1 MQNSM
6 PHVSQKSKQ
15 TGFITVFCLC
25 VFLFMPG
32 PARCEIV
39 DRIVA
44 VVNDDII
51 SLFELNRVLTPYAE
65 KVREADY
72 SDEKKGEMLF
82 KVREDI
88 LTQLIDQKLTD
99 QEAKRSNISVS
110 EKEIDNAIERVKQ
123 AGSYSDEQLREGLKR
138 EGLTIEEYR
147 SRIKEQI
154 LRTKLVNVEVKSK
167 IVLTDE
173 DVKKYYE
180 EHIDDYRGD
189 KKYRL
194 RNILLTIP
202 SFASDSDK
210 QEIRKRMEAIVQEFK
225 SGTPFETLAQEF
237 SESSLAEE
245 GGYLGEFAF
254 NDMSP
259 QLRSALF
266 DLKEGD
272 ITRILD
278 TEQGFQVFFIEKI
291 TQATDKTLEKV
302 TIEIEEKLYNDIVNK
317 QFRTWLE
324 DLRKRSHIRIIR

>member
-6 PHVSQKSKQ
+6 PHVSRKTKQ
-15 TGFITVFCLC
+15 TAFIAVFCLC
-25 VFLFMPG
+25 VFLFLSG

-51 SLFELNRVLTPYAE
+51 SLFELNRVLAPYAE
-65 KVREADY
+65 KIREAGY

-88 LTQLIDQKLTD
+88 LAQLIDQKLTD
-99 QEAKRSNISVS
+99 QEVNRANISVS

-138 EGLTIEEYR
+138 ESLTIEEYR
-147 SRIKEQI
+147 SRIREQI
-154 LRTKLVNVEVKSK
+154 LRTKLVNLEVKSK

-180 EHIDDYRGD
+180 EHMDDYRGD

-194 RNILLTIP
+194 RNILLTVP
-202 SFASDSDK
+202 SFADEPEK
-210 QEIRKRMEAIVQEFK
+210 QEVRKRMEAIVQEFK
-225 SGTPFETLAQEF
+225 SGTPFETLAREF
-237 SESSLAEE
+237 SESSQAEE

-254 NDMSP
+254 SDISS
-259 QLRSALF
+259 QLKSALL

-278 TEQGFQVFFIEKI
+278 TEQGIQVFFIEKI
-291 TQATDKTLEKV
+291 IPAANKSLEKV

>member
-6 PHVSQKSKQ
+6 NHDFRKSKQ
-15 TGFITVFCLC
+15 TGFITVLCLC
-25 VFLFMPG
+25 VFLFMSG
-32 PARCEIV
+32 PARGEVV

-51 SLFELNRVLTPYAE
+51 SLFELNRVMTPYAE
-65 KVREADY
+65 KIREAGY

-88 LTQLIDQKLTD
+88 LSQLIDQKLTD

-123 AGSYSDEQLREGLKR
+123 AGSYSDEQLREGLKK
-138 EGLTIEEYR
+138 EGLTLEEYR

-154 LRTKLVNVEVKSK
+154 LRTKLVNVAVKSK

-173 DVKKYYE
+173 EVKKYYE
-180 EHIDDYRGD
+180 EHIDEYRGD

-194 RNILLTIP
+194 RNILLSLP
-202 SFASDSDK
+202 SFAGESEK
-210 QEIRKRMEAIVQEFK
+210 QEVRKRMEAIVQEFK
-225 SGTPFETLAQEF
+225 SGTPFETLAREF
-237 SESSLAEE
+237 SESSMAEE
-245 GGYLGEFAF
+245 GGYLGEFSF
-254 NDMSP
+254 NDISS
-259 QLRSALF
+259 QLKSALF

-278 TEQGFQVFFIEKI
+278 TEQGIQVFFIEKI
-291 TQATDKTLEKV
+291 IPEANKSLEKV
-302 TIEIEEKLYNDIVNK
+302 TIEIEEKLYNEIVNK
-317 QFRTWLE
+317 QFQTWLE
-324 DLRKRSHIRIIR
+324 ELRKRSHIRIIR